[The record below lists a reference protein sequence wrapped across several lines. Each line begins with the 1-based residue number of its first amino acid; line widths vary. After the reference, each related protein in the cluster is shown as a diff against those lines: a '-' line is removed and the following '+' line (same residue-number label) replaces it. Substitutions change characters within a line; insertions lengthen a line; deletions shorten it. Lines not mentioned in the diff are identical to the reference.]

1 MAIEIREVA
10 PDEWDDAGR
19 VTADAYREFVR
30 DTDWESY
37 LGRIADVRGRAERT
51 TIFVALDDGKIVGS
65 ATLELQGRVEPED
78 EPTLRPGE
86 AHIRMVGVS
95 PDTRARGVGRLL
107 MEACEDTARAAG
119 KTFVTL
125 HTTQRMTAAQAM
137 YTKLG
142 YERGVDRDLGEGFV
156 LLSFS
161 KQLI

>member
-1 MAIEIREVA
+1 MIEIREAA
-10 PDEWDDAGR
+10 PDEWDEAGR

-37 LGRIADVRGRAERT
+37 LARIADVRGRAERT

-65 ATLELQGRVEPED
+65 ATLEVDGRVEPED

-86 AHIRMVGVS
+86 AHIRMVGVL

-107 MEACEDTARAAG
+107 MEACEETARVAK

-137 YTKLG
+137 YASLG
-142 YERGVDRDLGEGFV
+142 YERGVDRDLGGGFV

>member
-1 MAIEIREVA
+1 MIEIREAA
-10 PDEWDDAGR
+10 PDEWDEAGR
-19 VTADAYREFVR
+19 VTADAYREFAR

-37 LGRIADVRGRAERT
+37 LGRIADVRGRADRT
-51 TIFVALDDGKIVGS
+51 TILVALDGGRVVGS
-65 ATLELQGRVEPED
+65 ATLEVEGRVEPED

-95 PDTRARGVGRLL
+95 ADTRAGGVGRLL
-107 MEACEDTARAAG
+107 MEACEARARAAG

-137 YTKLG
+137 YGKLG
-142 YERGVDRDLGEGFV
+142 YERDADRDLGGGFV

-161 KQLI
+161 KRLV